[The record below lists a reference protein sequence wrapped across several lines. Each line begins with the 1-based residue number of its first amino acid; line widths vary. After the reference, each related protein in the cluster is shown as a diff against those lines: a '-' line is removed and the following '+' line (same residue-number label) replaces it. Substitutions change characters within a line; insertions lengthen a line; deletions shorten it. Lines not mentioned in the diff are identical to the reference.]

1 MHLENQ
7 ICISTDTVERHIKI
21 LSEEIGV
28 RLAGSLGEKRA
39 EEYIAAELTQ
49 YGVEVLIERFPIQ
62 ERAVEKETLHIELK
76 GKWHSF
82 PCSLLGNAM
91 GTNGKE
97 IEAPVVFFSS
107 QTDYQRKDL
116 SYLSGK
122 AVVHL
127 GSHIDKSDNYRR
139 LINACLLYTSP
150 SPRD

>member
-49 YGVEVLIERFPIQ
+49 YGVEALIERFPIQ

-91 GTNGKE
+91 GTNGKT
-97 IEAPVVFFSS
+97 IA
-107 QTDYQRKDL
+107 
-116 SYLSGK
+116 
-122 AVVHL
+122 AVV
-127 GSHIDKSDNYRR
+127 NPATVAEPTEN
-139 LINACLLYTSP
+139 LINVAVSHPKIKGEKSVISNNLP
-150 SPRD
+150 I